1 MSKNGGG
8 RKRIQVLR
16 KRINGVDDKLLRL
29 LFSRAGLAIEVG
41 HVKRRNGLAA
51 YSPARERE
59 ILKRLNKMNGGPLRR
74 AAVKRIFRQIV
85 RETRSAAIR
94 EVAK

>member
-1 MSKNGGG
+1 MSNKGNGHES
-8 RKRIQVLR
+8 IQALR
-16 KRINGVDDKLLRL
+16 KRIDRVDDELLRL
-29 LFSRAGLAIEVG
+29 LFFRTGLATRVG
-41 HVKRRNGLAA
+41 HLKRSKGMAA

-59 ILKRLNKMNGGPLRR
+59 ILDRVARMNGGPLHA

-85 RETRSAAIR
+85 RELRSAAQR